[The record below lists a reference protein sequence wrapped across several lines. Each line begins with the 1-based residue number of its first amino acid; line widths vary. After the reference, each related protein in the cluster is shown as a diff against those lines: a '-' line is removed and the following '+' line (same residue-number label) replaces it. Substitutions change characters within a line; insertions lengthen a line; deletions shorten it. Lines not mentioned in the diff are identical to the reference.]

1 MGTHISLRTLHRMSS
16 SILLGMIFVKKK
28 RMSSKSRSHS
38 LTSQYN
44 MQRSKAFKKPF
55 KRYDLQSLVRRSRPR
70 KLAIFKTPMTEEM
83 STFNYPV

>member
-1 MGTHISLRTLHRMSS
+1 MGTQISFRTLQRMSS
-16 SILLGMIFVKKK
+16 SILFGMMFVRKQ

-38 LTSQYN
+38 LTSQYK

-55 KRYDLQSLVRRSRPR
+55 KRYDLQSFVRRSKPR